1 MVLLCEKLNRTT
13 PCSTVPS
20 ALCISGAQCAP
31 ARTVVLP
38 QDIGHPGRVLV
49 SDIQGDDGRTQSGLN
64 VAVYSHARHTAYF
77 FVKTAS
83 QCSFAG
89 GQRFHAL
96 CQKPLYSGAKP
107 GKAVHVQG
115 AGFQCGGHLGGMLL
129 VIAVHAAAAHYKGRD
144 LHTRTHIQPAG
155 ALRPQ

>member
-1 MVLLCEKLNRTT
+1 MRKAEPYHALFHRAKRLVHQRGAM
-13 PCSTVPS
+13 CSGPHTD
-20 ALCISGAQCAP
+20 A
-31 ARTVVLP
+31 VVLP
-38 QDIGHPGRVLV
+38 QDIGHPGRVFV

-64 VAVYSHARHTAYF
+64 VAVYSHAQHTVYF

-115 AGFQCGGHLGGMLL
+115 AGLQCGGHLGGMLL

-155 ALRPQ
+155 TLRPQ

>member
-1 MVLLCEKLNRTT
+1 M
-13 PCSTVPS
+13 CSGPHTD
-20 ALCISGAQCAP
+20 A
-31 ARTVVLP
+31 VVLP

-107 GKAVHVQG
+107 GKAVHVQVPASSAVG
-115 AGFQCGGHLGGMLL
+115 IWAGCCSS
-129 VIAVHAAAAHYKGRD
+129 
-144 LHTRTHIQPAG
+144 
-155 ALRPQ
+155 

>member
-1 MVLLCEKLNRTT
+1 M
-13 PCSTVPS
+13 
-20 ALCISGAQCAP
+20 G
-31 ARTVVLP
+31 
-38 QDIGHPGRVLV
+38 
-49 SDIQGDDGRTQSGLN
+49 
-64 VAVYSHARHTAYF
+64 ARHTAYF